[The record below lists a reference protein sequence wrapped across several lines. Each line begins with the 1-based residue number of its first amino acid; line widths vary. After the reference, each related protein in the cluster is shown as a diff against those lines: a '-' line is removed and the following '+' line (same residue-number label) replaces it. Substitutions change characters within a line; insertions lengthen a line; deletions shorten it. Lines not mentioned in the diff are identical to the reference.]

1 MDKKH
6 IDRINKKKKK
16 KKAEGLT
23 EEELKEQQELY
34 KIYLGNIRKNFKST
48 VDSIVVEKE
57 DGSKVPIK
65 EFNKKNK
72 N

>member
-1 MDKKH
+1 MDKKQ
-6 IDRINKKKKK
+6 IDRINFLAKK

-23 EEELKEQQELY
+23 EEESKEQQELY
-34 KIYLGNIRKNFKST
+34 KIYLGNIRKNFKNT
-48 VDSIVVEKE
+48 VDNIVVEKE

>member
-6 IDRINKKKKK
+6 IDRINFLAKK